1 MSNQATAT
9 MPASPPNHWGALSEK
24 GTILVVD
31 DNLNNLQV
39 MCDFLGEHGYQI
51 AIAQNGEQTLET
63 ANLSR
68 PDVIL
73 LDVMMPGIDGFET
86 CQRLK
91 ANPETRDIPVLF
103 MTALSDTVSQVKG
116 LTIGAVDYIT
126 KPVKHEEALARL
138 KVHLALRNAQV
149 ELIQKEKMAALGQM
163 VAGIAHEINN
173 PVNFIHGNLTPATEY
188 ADALLSLI
196 KLYETHTT
204 APPEV
209 QDFAKQIDLP
219 FIKEDF
225 LPMLS
230 SMHMGTQRIHKIV
243 QSLRT
248 FSRLDESE
256 QKSADLNEGLES
268 TLLLLQS
275 RLEPK
280 ENNKEDRPAIKIVK
294 NYGTLPPINC
304 YPGKLNQVFMNLLT
318 NSIDALDE
326 KFIPLSAQEKSLEEK
341 SPEEKPLEE
350 PTITIS
356 TANNDK
362 QTIIRI
368 TDNGAGVPPSIQRR
382 IFDQFF
388 TTKPVGKGTGLGLTI
403 SNTIIN
409 KDHQG
414 LLTFCSQVNKG
425 TEFTITFPAVAPIP

>member
-1 MSNQATAT
+1 M
-9 MPASPPNHWGALSEK
+9 
-24 GTILVVD
+24 VD

-51 AIAQNGEQTLET
+51 AIAQSGEQALET

-91 ANPETRDIPVLF
+91 ANPETQDIPVLF

-116 LTIGAVDYIT
+116 LTLGAVDYIT

-173 PVNFIHGNLTPATEY
+173 PINFIHGNLAPAKEY
-188 ADALLSLI
+188 ADALLSLV
-196 KLYETHTT
+196 KLYENHTT

-209 QDFAKQIDLP
+209 QEFAKQIDLS
-219 FIKEDF
+219 FIQKDF
-225 LPMLS
+225 PSMLS
-230 SMHMGTQRIHKIV
+230 SMHMGTQRIKKIV

-256 QKSADLNEGLES
+256 QKSADLNESLDS

-275 RLEPK
+275 RLEKK
-280 ENNKEDRPAIKIVK
+280 ENNKENRPAIKIIK
-294 NYGTLPPINC
+294 DYGPLPLIAC

-318 NSIDALDE
+318 NAIDALDE
-326 KFIPLSAQEKSLEEK
+326 KFITL
-341 SPEEKPLEE
+341 SPEEKSAEE
-350 PTITIS
+350 PTITLS
-356 TANNDK
+356 TAIKNE

-403 SNTIIN
+403 SNTIIS

-425 TEFTITFPAVAPIP
+425 TEFTITFPASAPKQ